1 MTAIW
6 NLTKRKGAYAFVA
19 TAVLIFVSLSLAQP
33 GDRTKFVYLISGQ
46 SASGLKVTVVT
57 LDGKTSSYTTDA
69 SGYVIGMA
77 REGKLMVDD
86 PVTGIRLIDRILDK
100 AVTEFKVPLPLR
112 VQGTVSGFGKD
123 PSSITIDCGYGSRLT
138 VSDYQRQV
146 HGLPLVPMP
155 RENKLEG
162 IEMARV
168 PIRWLRSNPNTRGRF
183 VTGWFAALE
192 APELLVFNNAGQTAV
207 RTVRLPK
214 GVRAR
219 QTILAGPITPT
230 AGATLEVS
238 IEASKTDLPL
248 GLMMGVK
255 SLSLR
260 GAPRAQTTQMLS
272 LLNRRDMAVGQFL
285 AKRRQIPLE
294 LGGTTKVAGL
304 PPMQSLRL
312 YFVGPTPGIT
322 AERTVTIPQR
332 GTVRIRL
339 TEDELLGKRE
349 PLVSL
354 TGVVRVEQGGPPVKG
369 ATVVYSSY
377 PFRYETTTDDNGR
390 FTIPRVAANRG
401 GAVFID
407 APNPQA
413 APPFDRI
420 TVTRPIAPLP
430 RSGARGSTGE
440 QVFEIPRLTPGARTF
455 TQLRNLTAP
464 AATPQSGSLITQL
477 QELNYIFP
485 VCGANF
491 TQDDLQYVNSPVVEA
506 YQHKGG
512 EFFGP
517 VDVTITSA
525 TVDQNGLAVVNMLF
539 PYEGEFVVF
548 LQYTPFVFDVA
559 GVLIVGRPDARV
571 IFSPKNNLA
580 QLTITVVDES
590 NRPVGADVEVDFP
603 GWPFAVDPYETL
615 TNNSGQVIVN
625 CVSRGPNLGIGIGR
639 NQLLVEINDPTYG
652 CFNDIATLPESG
664 SSIQVQLRR
673 SACGQ

>member
-6 NLTKRKGAYAFVA
+6 NLTKRKGAYAYVA

-33 GDRTKFVYLISGQ
+33 GDRIKFVYLISGQ
-46 SASGLKVTVVT
+46 SASGLKVTIVT
-57 LDGKTSSYTTDA
+57 PDGKRSSYTTDA
-69 SGYVIGMA
+69 SGYVNGMT
-77 REGKLMVDD
+77 REGKLIVED
-86 PVTGIRLIDRILDK
+86 PVTGIRLIDRMFDK
-100 AVTEFKVPLPLR
+100 SVTEFKVPLPIR
-112 VQGTVSGFGKD
+112 VRGTVSGFGKD
-123 PSSITIDCGYGSRLT
+123 PNSITVDCGYGSRLT
-138 VSDYQRQV
+138 VSDYQRQM
-146 HGLPLVPMP
+146 HGLPLVPLP
-155 RENKLEG
+155 TENKLEG
-162 IEMARV
+162 IERARV
-168 PIRWLRSNPNTRGRF
+168 PSRWLRSKPDTRGRF
-183 VTGWFAALE
+183 VTGWFAAVD

-214 GVRAR
+214 GTRAR
-219 QTILAGPITPT
+219 QTILAGSITPA

-255 SLSLR
+255 SLGLR
-260 GAPRAQTTQMLS
+260 GASGAQTSQMLS

-294 LGGTTKVAGL
+294 LGGTTKIAGL
-304 PPMQSLRL
+304 PAMQSLRL

-332 GTVRIRL
+332 GIVRVRL

-377 PFRYETTTDDNGR
+377 PYRYETITDDSGR

-407 APNPQA
+407 APNPQG

-430 RSGARGSTGE
+430 RPGARASTAE
-440 QVFEIPRLTPGARTF
+440 QVFEIPRVTSGGRTF
-455 TQLRNLTAP
+455 TNLRNLTAP
-464 AATPQSGSLITQL
+464 LATSQSGSVITQL
-477 QELNYIFP
+477 QGLEYIFP
-485 VCGANF
+485 VCGSNF
-491 TQDDLQYVNSPVVEA
+491 TQDELQYVNSPVVEA
-506 YQHKGG
+506 YVRSG
-512 EFFGP
+512 EEFLGP

-525 TVDQNGLAVVNMLF
+525 NVEQNGLAVVNMLF
-539 PYEGEFVVF
+539 PYEGEFLVF
-548 LQYTPFVFDVA
+548 LQYTPFVFDA
-559 GVLIVGRPDARV
+559 AAVLIIGRPDARV

-590 NRPVGADVEVDFP
+590 NRPVVAEVEVNFP
-603 GWPFAVDPYETL
+603 GWPYAVDPYETL
-615 TNNSGQVIVN
+615 TNNSGQVIIN
-625 CVSRGPNLGIGIGR
+625 CVSRGPNLGISIAR
-639 NQLLVEINDPTYG
+639 NQLLVEVNDPNYG
-652 CFNDIATLPESG
+652 CFNGIATLPEF
-664 SSIQVQLRR
+664 SSSLQVQLRR